1 MKKRVFVI
9 IAAALLTAVLLVA
22 AVAEGLDSNIKRV
35 EYEGSGVVEVDFIV
49 DVRYND
55 VRLTVTDSVGNEVP
69 AQIINTDDDDI
80 KFRIEGAVPGET
92 YDFAFGGI
100 ETRRMK
106 EAIDAS
112 GSIRIPAEGEVAI
125 RKVEYDSDGEI
136 EVDFNGTVAFE
147 DVKASVSSLLGGSFE
162 VVITEKD
169 RDGFEGYVKG
179 LEYGGIYT
187 LTVSGISGC
196 GDISAEFIAVD

>member
-1 MKKRVFVI
+1 MNKKI
-9 IAAALLTAVLLVA
+9 ALLIAAALLSLVMLVV
-22 AVAEGLDSNIKRV
+22 AVAEGLNSNIKRV
-35 EYEGSGVVEVDFIV
+35 VHEGGGVVEVDFIV

-55 VRLTVTDSVGNEVP
+55 VRLTVTDSMGNEIP

-80 KFRIEGAVPGET
+80 KFRIEGVVPGET

-112 GSIRIPAEGEVAI
+112 GSIRIPAEGEVVI
-125 RKVEYDSDGEI
+125 RKVEYDNDGEI

-162 VVITEKD
+162 VVITEKE

-187 LTVSGISGC
+187 LTVSGVGGS
-196 GDISAEFIAVD
+196 DISAEFIAVD

>member
-55 VRLTVTDSVGNEVP
+55 VRLTVTDSAGNEVP

>member
-1 MKKRVFVI
+1 MKKSFI
-9 IAAALLTAVLLVA
+9 WMIAAALLTTALMVA
-22 AVAEGLDSNIKRV
+22 AVAESLDSNIKRV
-35 EYEGSGVVEVDFIV
+35 EYEGNGVVEVDFIA

-55 VRLTVTDSVGNEVP
+55 VRLVVKNPAGEEVP